1 MSFLSRRPSR
11 SGSREGDA
19 GRDDEYDDYDYA
31 PDGYR
36 GDEDENWSP
45 GEYFSPEG
53 IKGRW
58 ADGQR
63 PGERP
68 AARGRRGDPGWDD
81 SGRGDSRRGDSGRG
95 DSGRG
100 GSGRGD
106 SGRGDSGRGD
116 PGRGDSGPGYK
127 DRAGGADYDDDGHNG
142 YGPGGYATDESAS
155 GAYDLPEGADEERGE
170 RGGRRR
176 KERGERGSRLRLG
189 RRDRGEEIWPD
200 DGVSDEDYWA
210 SVASDRP
217 LNGGNPAL
225 EADLP
230 LPADSRPTGRP
241 ASRRG
246 SEDTRAAAG
255 PRPGADPRAA
265 GDPRFG
271 DERGATG
278 RLGPP
283 PGLAGDYQPG
293 SGVSSSG
300 AADWGDRTERIDR
313 VNPGRAAS
321 GPMAGYAPSGGA
333 RPGTGPMAARP
344 GTGPIS
350 AWSSQ
355 AGYAPSAT
363 GPRPSFQPGNG
374 PAASRPAGG
383 RPSDRAADWGERTER
398 IDRVNAAGYPEP
410 RPNGRVQA
418 PGRSAA
424 PAGGSTSGPFGAAA
438 APAAPGRGR
447 VDNSRVDNS
456 RVDNG
461 RPDNGRFDGPDW
473 RTPDRREL
481 GRDANRESGPITGGW
496 PRSGRGGLPGADRAG
511 DRPGADDPLTSTAYS
526 RASASESDGRSYR
539 VAARR
544 SQAQAKLTEQTQV
557 FGAPTGYPSDQ
568 RRTGQYETGLTG
580 EYPTRQ
586 YEAGAPA
593 APGGARGGQYQAG
606 RTGDYPVGQ
615 HRTNGVSGVT
625 GKSAADQYRT
635 GEYQTGDYRSDDYQT
650 GDHGQ
655 YRADGQPS
663 DPRYPGYSGSQS
675 GPSGQLSS
683 SAGSGQPVQPS
694 RRGQQGPV
702 GPGGSIAAS
711 GPNGFGGQPVG
722 NPGRASLPNDIGAPS
737 GQYPAQQ
744 PRHRQPRPQ
753 SQPPQSQPPLSQA
766 PLSQPPQSQAPLSQA
781 PLSQAPQSQPPR
793 QPVQPQ
799 LPATGG
805 QGGNGQGGRSPA
817 GSAAGRSLP
826 ASTGRNPYESA
837 VTGSYPYPSQPY
849 PARPE
854 PSGNRTSGANPAV
867 DGRDAREDRYYRSGP
882 TQSDGYDP
890 ANDGYGAPRDRRY

>member
-68 AARGRRGDPGWDD
+68 AARGRRGD
-81 SGRGDSRRGDSGRG
+81 SGRG
-95 DSGRG
+95 DSGRA
-100 GSGRGD
+100 D
-106 SGRGDSGRGD
+106 S
-116 PGRGDSGPGYK
+116 GRGDSGPGYQ
-127 DRAGGADYDDDGHNG
+127 DRAGGADYDDDGYNG
-142 YGPGGYATDESAS
+142 YGPGGYGTDEYAT

-170 RGGRRR
+170 RGGRKR
-176 KERGERGSRLRLG
+176 KDRGERSERGSRLRLG

-241 ASRRG
+241 ASRG
-246 SEDTRAAAG
+246 SSEDMRAAAG

-283 PGLAGDYQPG
+283 PGLAGDHQPG
-293 SGVSSSG
+293 SGVSSGS

-355 AGYAPSAT
+355 AGYTPSAT
-363 GPRPSFQPGNG
+363 GPRPSFQPGSG

-418 PGRSAA
+418 PGRQSA
-424 PAGGSTSGPFGAAA
+424 PAAGATSGAFGVAA
-438 APAAPGRGR
+438 APGTPGRGR
-447 VDNSRVDNS
+447 VDNSRVDNGRVDNS
-456 RVDNG
+456 RVDNGRIDNGRVDNG
-461 RPDNGRFDGPDW
+461 RPDTGRIDGPDW

-481 GRDANRESGPITGGW
+481 GRDANRESGRTSGGW
-496 PRSGRGGLPGADRAG
+496 PRAGRSGLPGADRAG
-511 DRPGADDPLTSTAYS
+511 DRPGADDPLTSAAYS
-526 RASASESDGRSYR
+526 RTSASESDGRSYR

-557 FGAPTGYPSDQ
+557 FSAPTGYPSDQ
-568 RRTGQYETGLTG
+568 HRTGQYETGLTG

-586 YEAGAPA
+586 YDTGAPA

-606 RTGDYPVGQ
+606 ATGEYPTGQ

-650 GDHGQ
+650 GEYSQ

-663 DPRYPGYSGSQS
+663 DARYPGYAGSQS

-683 SAGSGQPVQPS
+683 AAGSSQPVQPS
-694 RRGQQGPV
+694 RRGQQGPG
-702 GPGGSIAAS
+702 GPGGSNAAS

-722 NPGRASLPNDIGAPS
+722 NPGRASLPNAIGAPS

-753 SQPPQSQPPLSQA
+753 SQPPQSQ
-766 PLSQPPQSQAPLSQA
+766 A

-799 LPATGG
+799 LPATGA
-805 QGGNGQGGRSPA
+805 QGGNGQGGGSPA

-826 ASTGRNPYESA
+826 AGGTGRNPYESS

-849 PARPE
+849 PARPG
-854 PSGNRTSGANPAV
+854 PSGNRTSDANPAV
-867 DGRDAREDRYYRSGP
+867 DGRDGRDARDDRYYRPGP
-882 TQSDGYDP
+882 AQSDGYDQ